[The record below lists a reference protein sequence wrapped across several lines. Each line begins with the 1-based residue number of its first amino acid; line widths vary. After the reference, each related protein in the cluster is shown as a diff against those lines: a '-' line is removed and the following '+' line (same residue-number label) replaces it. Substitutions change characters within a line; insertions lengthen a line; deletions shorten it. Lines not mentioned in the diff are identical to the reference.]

1 MILRLDNLGGVGLER
16 SLSSSRK
23 PRIEAELPN
32 DLVLYCARQGFGT
45 EMHRAA
51 EKLFAA

>member
-16 SLSSSRK
+16 SLKQFEKART
-23 PRIEAELPN
+23 EAGLPN
-32 DLVLYCARQGFGT
+32 DLVLYCAHQGFGT
-45 EMHRAA
+45 EIHRAA